1 MSNLDKKNQN
11 SSNTLPFALNWK
23 DMLMIGLFLVGAGG
37 IIYSIRETDK
47 TAENGV
53 STNLIEKVEN
63 QQLAQVENPVKS
75 ETTVTEEPVQPTT
88 AAATIN
94 NTQTTETRQIP
105 EQTKKVE
112 SPLSNIDGKG
122 ANKTAT
128 KEVAATDEMVAKTID
143 VSAKTTTPTKNERG
157 LILATDVKARTGA
170 PVVAPKVE
178 TKPAAYT
185 PSKTAG
191 TGNFFLIGASRSSMV
206 EAMKAVEDLK
216 KQGFAKPFILEPSKE
231 AGTTNFRI
239 AVYRDTERAKIDE
252 YTSANADKT
261 KGYWVWQKK

>member
-1 MSNLDKKNQN
+1 MSNLDKKNEN
-11 SSNTLPFALNWK
+11 SSNTLPFSLNWK

-63 QQLAQVENPVKS
+63 QQLAEVENPVKS
-75 ETTVTEEPVQPTT
+75 ETNTTQETAQPATT
-88 AAATIN
+88 AATN

-105 EQTKKVE
+105 EQSKKVE
-112 SPLSNIDGKG
+112 SPLSNIDAKNAGKT
-122 ANKTAT
+122 TA
-128 KEVAATDEMVAKTID
+128 KEVAATDEMTAKSID
-143 VSAKTTTPTKNERG
+143 AAAKTTAPTKTERG

-178 TKPAAYT
+178 TKPAAYS

-191 TGNFFLIGASRSSMV
+191 TGNFFLIAASRSNME

-216 KQGFAKPFILEPSKE
+216 KQGFAKPVILEPSKE

-239 AVYRDTERAKIDE
+239 AVYRDNERAKVDE

-261 KGYWVWQKK
+261 KGYWVWHKK